1 MSTTTARPPTLAGR
15 TAIVTGASS
24 GIGRATAA
32 VLVERGARIAGL
44 ARDHVRLDSLAREL
58 GRACVPV
65 ALDLS
70 DVGAIDAL
78 PERLPDGFATPD
90 LLVNCAGHDLGGRRP
105 FHEAA
110 AEDWSDALAV
120 NLIGLMRL
128 TQVVLK
134 GMLRRGSGDIVN
146 LGSITSRRIW
156 PGQAVRRE
164 QARRARVQRSIAR
177 RFGCLRHSGHRDR
190 AWRRPHGVRGAAA
203 ARGPAGGGEV
213 LRELSRHARAR
224 GRRTRDRVGGR
235 TAARGDRC
243 RDRASADPRAGL
255 TAPQRGQAPGHQGLR
270 TGWREGP
277 SPGRRACGRRR

>member
-156 PGQAVRRE
+156 PGQAAYV
-164 QARRARVQRSIAR
+164 ASK
-177 RFGCLRHSGHRDR
+177 
-190 AWRRPHGVRGAAA
+190 HGVHGFSEALRADLGASDIRVIEIVPGVVRTEFAERRLRGDQPGAEKYY
-203 ARGPAGGGEV
+203 GSFPGTLEPGDV
-213 LRELSRHARAR
+213 ARAIAWAVEQPR
-224 GRRTRDRVGGR
+224 EVTVAEIVLLPTRE
-235 TAARGDRC
+235 
-243 RDRASADPRAGL
+243 RA
-255 TAPQRGQAPGHQGLR
+255 
-270 TGWREGP
+270 
-277 SPGRRACGRRR
+277 